1 MSKQNDNTARIYL
14 RVNDDGR
21 LREWSA
27 YIRAERGIRIGVTKD
42 TLSPETYADGW
53 SAYYDDLTERGFD
66 VEVCTLSN

>member
-1 MSKQNDNTARIYL
+1 MSKKSDNTARIYL

-27 YIRAERGIRIGVTKD
+27 YIRAERGIRMGVTKD
-42 TLSPETYADGW
+42 TLSPETYAVGW
-53 SAYYDDLTERGFD
+53 AAYYDDLTERGFD

>member
-1 MSKQNDNTARIYL
+1 MSKKNDNTARIYL

-53 SAYYDDLTERGFD
+53 PAYYDDLTERGFD